1 MVRNVEPATHFPRPS
16 CTEENND
23 PVRVSLTAISGVT
36 VGGSSSAAD
45 GPVTN
50 MVTFQYKAIDGTKAQ
65 ITVPADDTV
74 GKLKAKIVEQLQYS
88 HTIRLKSGS
97 VILTDGTV
105 CGELDPSKTLN
116 VYAKIQWSP
125 QKQAARLFNN
135 GKIKNPT
142 KYAPA
147 ALRALAAVSQHYWCS
162 INVHMF
168 IFPCTIIYPS

>member
-1 MVRNVEPATHFPRPS
+1 M
-16 CTEENND
+16 
-23 PVRVSLTAISGVT
+23 SLTAISGVT

-74 GKLKAKIVEQLQYS
+74 GKLKAKIIEQLHYS
-88 HTIRLKSGS
+88 HPIRFKMAGSG
-97 VILTDGTV
+97 ILTDGTV

-125 QKQAARLFNN
+125 QKQAANLFNK
-135 GKIKNPT
+135 GKTKNPT

-168 IFPCTIIYPS
+168 IFPVL